1 MVKIKVT
8 SLIEVMFI
16 YLKIKAPHLKKKKKL
31 SLTTDFGKSGSM
43 SFSVSN
49 LGNKS

>member
-16 YLKIKAPHLKKKKKL
+16 YLKIKAPHLKKKKIEPYYRFWKIREYEFF
-31 SLTTDFGKSGSM
+31 SVKSG
-43 SFSVSN
+43 
-49 LGNKS
+49 